1 MTNPLNRLKI
11 KLFVD
16 GADEESVNA
25 LVTQAHIAGMTTNP
39 SLIRKAG
46 GKDYEAF
53 ARKILEKVTTKPI
66 SFEVFSDEFD
76 DMTRQALKISSW
88 AKNVYTKIP
97 VTNTRGEFT
106 YDVIRDLAGRGVKLN
121 ITAILTREQVRGTCQ
136 ALNPAVPS
144 IVSVFAGRI
153 ADTGVDPV
161 PAMRENQATVAALP
175 NAELL
180 WASTRE
186 VLNIFQAEACGCA
199 IITVPAE
206 ILAKA
211 VKIAGIS
218 LPDMSLDTV
227 KDFAKDAAA
236 AGFRL

>member
-1 MTNPLNRLKI
+1 MSASLESLRV

-16 GADEESVNA
+16 GADTAAIEA
-25 LVTQAHIAGMTTNP
+25 LTTQRHVAGMTTNP
-39 SLIRKAG
+39 SLIKKAG

-53 ARKILEKVTTKPI
+53 ARKILEIAPHKAI
-66 SFEVFSDEFD
+66 SFEVFAD
-76 DMTRQALKISSW
+76 DFKEMKRQALKISAW
-88 AKNVYTKIP
+88 GKNVYTKIP
-97 VTNTRGEFT
+97 ITNTRGASSIPL
-106 YDVIRDLAGRGVKLN
+106 IRDLAENGVKLN
-121 ITAILTREQVRGTCQ
+121 ITAILTADQVRETCG
-136 ALNPAVPS
+136 ALNPEVPS

-161 PAMRENQATVAALP
+161 PLMREHQATVSVLR

-211 VKIAGIS
+211 EKLVGTTLAE
-218 LPDMSLDTV
+218 MSLDTV
-227 KDFAKDAAA
+227 KGFAKDATA
-236 AGFRL
+236 AGFNL